1 MILVKTEETPL
12 IMEAKVLVVVER
24 LLLLI
29 EVVVETLPFTVLVNT
44 LAEEDIL
51 LIVEEATKLVKSVVV
66 EIPFT
71 FEQIPYTESH
81 SAWSPSGPAHQL
93 RHRNHCRRFRQD
105 QAS

>member
-1 MILVKTEETPL
+1 MLVKTEDTPFTIL
-12 IMEAKVLVVVER
+12 AKVLVVVER

-66 EIPFT
+66 ETPFT
-71 FEQIPYTESH
+71 FELKLVPEVESVLLVITLDVATTPLTQ
-81 SAWSPSGPAHQL
+81 STLLLQVMY
-93 RHRNHCRRFRQD
+93 
-105 QAS
+105 